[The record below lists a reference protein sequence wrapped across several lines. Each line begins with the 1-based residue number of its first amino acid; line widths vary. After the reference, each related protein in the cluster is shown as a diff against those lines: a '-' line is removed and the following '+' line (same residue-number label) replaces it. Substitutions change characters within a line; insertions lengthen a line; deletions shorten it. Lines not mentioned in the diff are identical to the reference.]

1 LSRRRRWQLAFLVP
15 VALALIVAGIV
26 ALWLAPYALRV
37 QGFAADPAAGFHAD
51 FFLYLAPGARSRA
64 AAGEPVILLVQ
75 PNNSGRT
82 SDDLGKHRRDA
93 WWMGFERKRIA
104 DRLGVALLVP
114 AFPRPAT
121 GWQVYTHA
129 LDRDVLPTDRV
140 ELARLDLQLIAMID
154 AARTALAAR
163 GLPTQERVLI
173 QGFSAS
179 GMFANRFTALHPER
193 VLAAVVG
200 SPGGWPLAPVAA
212 VGADSLAY
220 PAGVADLEALT
231 GRAFDAAA
239 FAAVPQ
245 LFVQGA
251 LDDNDSVDFSDG
263 WDEAPAAQ
271 VDRLFGDEPQ
281 ARWPRAEALF
291 AEAGANARFVTV
303 PGVGHDRRA
312 LQGLGV
318 DFFAQVLDSTMAA
331 GVPSRRP

>member
-1 LSRRRRWQLAFLVP
+1 MAVLRRRGKARRFLHGAAALLLVLILAVSAAW
-15 VALALIVAGIV
+15 VG
-26 ALWLAPYALRV
+26 PYMARV
-37 QGFAADPAAGFHAD
+37 KRFPADAAAGYHAD

-64 AAGEPVILLVQ
+64 AAGEPVTLLVQ

-82 SDDLGKHRRDA
+82 SDDLAKHRRDA

-121 GWQVYTHA
+121 GWEIYTHA
-129 LDRDVLPTDRV
+129 LDRDVLTTDRP

-163 GLPTQERVLI
+163 GLATRERVLI

-200 SPGGWPLAPVAA
+200 APGGWPLVPAAA

-271 VDRLFGDEPQ
+271 VDRLFGADPQ
-281 ARWPRAEALF
+281 ARWPRAEALYR
-291 AEAGANARFVTV
+291 EAGANARFGTV

-318 DFFAQVLDSTMAA
+318 EFFAELIER
-331 GVPSRRP
+331 GEPR